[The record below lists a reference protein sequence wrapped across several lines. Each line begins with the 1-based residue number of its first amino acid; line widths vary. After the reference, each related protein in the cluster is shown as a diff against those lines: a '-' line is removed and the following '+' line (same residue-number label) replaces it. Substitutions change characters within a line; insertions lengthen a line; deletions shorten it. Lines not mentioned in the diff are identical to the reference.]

1 MENIKKV
8 VIIRTLLGQVYADY
22 IAKEINLKG
31 LSCSVVV
38 LKDLGRYLKEH
49 NYHPKDTIIHSR
61 TASPDYTY
69 KKLNNF
75 KKRGYRIINNLET
88 IKLTS
93 HKFNSC
99 VHAIQHDI
107 PCAEIIKVNKED
119 IVLEAKEKIKDWK
132 KIIVKPITS
141 QGQGEFCFKFD
152 KNNFEQIKRTKKT
165 PVQELIIQKFV
176 GYKRLSRVIVVGSK
190 ALEGAVFY
198 DKPGKGWK
206 CSVCLNPNIKHY
218 KTPPGGLLKFAEN
231 VARKFNAEITFIDI
245 FTTNKGYVL
254 NEINTACSLTL
265 HERLSGY
272 NISKKIAEYLL
283 NCF

>member
-1 MENIKKV
+1 MKNIKRI

-31 LSCSVVV
+31 VPCGVVT
-38 LKDLGRYLKEH
+38 LKGLDDYLREH
-49 NYHPKDTIIHSR
+49 KCFPKNTIIHSR
-61 TASPDYTY
+61 TANPGYTY

-75 KKRGYRIINNLET
+75 EKRGYRVINSPET

-107 PCAEIIKVNKED
+107 PCAETIKVNKED
-119 IVLEAKEKIKDWK
+119 IVLRAREKIKDWG

-152 KNNFEQIKRTKKT
+152 KNNFKQIKKTKET
-165 PVQELIIQKFV
+165 PVQELIIQRFV
-176 GYKRLSRVIVVGSK
+176 DYERLNRVIVAGFK

-198 DKPGKGWK
+198 DRPGNGWK
-206 CSVCLNPNIKHY
+206 CS
-218 KTPPGGLLKFAEN
+218 G
-231 VARKFNAEITFIDI
+231 
-245 FTTNKGYVL
+245 
-254 NEINTACSLTL
+254 
-265 HERLSGY
+265 
-272 NISKKIAEYLL
+272 
-283 NCF
+283 